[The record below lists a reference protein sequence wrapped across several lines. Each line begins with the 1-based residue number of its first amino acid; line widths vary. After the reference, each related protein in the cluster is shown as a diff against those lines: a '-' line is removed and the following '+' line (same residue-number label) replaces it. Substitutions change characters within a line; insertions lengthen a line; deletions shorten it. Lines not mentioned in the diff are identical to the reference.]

1 MNTTEREG
9 DAWTPR
15 VIHRAFH
22 VGDPVRVRGSRDVAE
37 LAGATGTVLE
47 IESPATL
54 GVRRI
59 GVDIA
64 DRGPVRFLAGELEHA
79 DEAPGPSTAAG

>member
-1 MNTTEREG
+1 MSTHMTERQG

-22 VGDPVRVRGSRDVAE
+22 VGDPVRVRGDFDVAE

-47 IESPATL
+47 IESTATI
-54 GVRRI
+54 GIRRI
-59 GVDIA
+59 GVDVA
-64 DRGPVRFLAGELEHA
+64 ELGHVRFLAGDIEHA
-79 DEAPGPSTAAG
+79 D